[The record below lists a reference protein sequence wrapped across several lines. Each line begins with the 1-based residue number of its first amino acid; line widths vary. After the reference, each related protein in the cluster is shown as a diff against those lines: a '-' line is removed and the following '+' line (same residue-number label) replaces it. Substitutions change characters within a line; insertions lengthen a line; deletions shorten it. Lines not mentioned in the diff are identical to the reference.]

1 MTTCKLYTMVQ
12 CARMYNYQRLSGLI
26 TILVNAKDVG
36 SRNTLVNICTNT
48 TIHSNG
54 YRYKD
59 EGRREGSKRWREGE
73 EGEEGE
79 GGERRG
85 REEKGGGGRIK
96 EGEYIPCPTMPSDSF
111 VGFNDF
117 S

>member
-1 MTTCKLYTMVQ
+1 
-12 CARMYNYQRLSGLI
+12 MYNYQRLSGLI

-59 EGRREGSKRWREGE
+59 EGEGKEVRD
-73 EGEEGE
+73 
-79 GGERRG
+79 GGRGKRG
-85 REEKGGGGRIK
+85 REEKGGGRK
-96 EGEYIPCPTMPSDSF
+96 EGEYTLS
-111 VGFNDF
+111 NYAK
-117 S
+117 